1 MNLAHKLWPGIRQQA
16 ADGCEAGGQPGTL
29 TSYGS
34 ALYEGKAGPD
44 RATLPDRSRR
54 IATTMDQGG

>member
-1 MNLAHKLWPGIRQQA
+1 MILAHLLWPGIRQQA
-16 ADGCEAGGQPGTL
+16 ADGCEAGGQPGN
-29 TSYGS
+29 GS